1 MSPELDAKR
10 LNYFQ
15 ENMGRPRWA
24 IELGQVNT
32 ATEVALLSR
41 HLALPR
47 RGHIG
52 QCFNIYTN
60 LKKHQYFKLVMNP
73 SYINVQDHYPYS
85 FNYKAEWF
93 KFYGDIKEDIPK
105 NIPRALGKGV

>member
-1 MSPELDAKR
+1 
-10 LNYFQ
+10 
-15 ENMGRPRWA
+15 
-24 IELGQVNT
+24 
-32 ATEVALLSR
+32 
-41 HLALPR
+41 
-47 RGHIG
+47 
-52 QCFNIYTN
+52 
-60 LKKHQYFKLVMNP
+60 MNP